1 MDSIKTILAV
11 CAVLATL
18 VAPAAPGGA
27 RPPRQGGGARPAA
40 AAQQPGR
47 QTAAPRKSPA
57 KPRRAV
63 RTAGIEERLPP
74 EDRRMLSAI
83 EDADGLH
90 ELMRLYPH
98 ASRARSREVRLALVD
113 ALEEQGEQAVNLL
126 AGLLADPDEDV
137 AESAFTSWTSVLD
150 DMRPRRRAAA
160 VVSAA
165 QAISQQSAPP
175 HAARVE

>member
-11 CAVLATL
+11 CTVLATFAL
-18 VAPAAPGGA
+18 PAAPGGA
-27 RPPRQGGGARPAA
+27 RPPRQGGARPAA

-47 QTAAPRKSPA
+47 QAAAPRKSAA
-57 KPRRAV
+57 KPRRVV
-63 RTAGIEERLPP
+63 RTAGFEERLPP

-137 AESAFTSWTSVLD
+137 AESAFTSWTSILD
-150 DMRPRRRAAA
+150 DMRPRRRVSA

-165 QAISQQSAPP
+165 QAISQQSAP
-175 HAARVE
+175 RVE